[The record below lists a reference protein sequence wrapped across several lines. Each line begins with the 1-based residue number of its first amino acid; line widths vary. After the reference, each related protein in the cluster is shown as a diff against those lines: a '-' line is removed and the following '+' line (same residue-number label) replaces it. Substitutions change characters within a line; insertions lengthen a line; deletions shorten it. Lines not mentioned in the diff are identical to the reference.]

1 MRKPHL
7 LVRLE
12 KNLRWVGVV
21 MLSKKFT
28 AFMRTE
34 DGATS
39 IEYALI
45 ASIVS
50 IGIAASLTSARTELV
65 AAFTTVVT
73 SFKGATN

>member
-1 MRKPHL
+1 
-7 LVRLE
+7 
-12 KNLRWVGVV
+12 
-21 MLSKKFT
+21 MLCNKFM
-28 AFMRTE
+28 AFLGSD